1 MQKDGMITNALY
13 QNQLVHIDS
22 VKNGRKC
29 NCFCTA
35 CKQPLVAKNNGPK
48 ARYSHHFAHI
58 SGIQC
63 KEAYQ
68 TQLHYLAKEI
78 FAKKNKLIIP
88 KKEICKTTVEK
99 ERTFW
104 YHTVILEKK
113 LNNIV
118 PDIVLIG
125 DEGKLIVE
133 IKVTH
138 EVDRIKAEKI
148 AEMNISSLE
157 IDISNI
163 DRHSNI
169 NSIELSKILF
179 QRHTSKH
186 WIYFKDQNIYKQ
198 KILAK
203 ADIKKVELHNGK
215 YYVYNCPL
223 VKSDDTYVL
232 INKNCLKCQYMLDTK
247 TIRVDGT
254 NETLD
259 SLYCIGY
266 MHKEIE
272 MVNKEPSVGVVKR
285 KSLYSEENKSEYS
298 TLLELWIKNNEK
310 SFYAINEKGIIF
322 MIANNPLPYI
332 VENKIYKCL
341 MFTNQKWI
349 EKPVYYTKHRIWKY
363 HEIQGK

>member
-1 MQKDGMITNALY
+1 MQKDSMITYALY
-13 QNQLVHIDS
+13 QNQLVHVDS
-22 VKNGRKC
+22 VKNGKKC
-29 NCFCTA
+29 YCFCTA
-35 CKQPLVAKNNGPK
+35 CNQPLVAKNNGPK
-48 ARYSHHFAHI
+48 ARYRHHFAHV

-78 FAKKNKLIIP
+78 FAKKNKLIVP

-99 ERTFW
+99 ERIFW
-104 YHTVILEKK
+104 YHTVILERK

-138 EVDRIKAEKI
+138 EVDHIKAEKI
-148 AEMNISSLE
+148 AELNISSLE

-179 QRHTSKH
+179 QRHASKH
-186 WIYFKDQNIYKQ
+186 WIYFKDQNIYKE
-198 KILAK
+198 KILSQ
-203 ADIKKVELHNGK
+203 ADIKKVETHNGEN
-215 YYVYNCPL
+215 YVYNCPL

-247 TIRVDGT
+247 TIRVDRT
-254 NETLD
+254 TETVD

-266 MHKEIE
+266 LYKENVKE
-272 MVNKEPSVGVVKR
+272 NKEPVVGVVKR
-285 KSLYSEENKSEYS
+285 KSLYNDDYKSEYS
-298 TLLELWIKNNEK
+298 TLLELWINNHEK
-310 SFYAINEKGIIF
+310 SFYAINENGKIF
-322 MIANNPLPYI
+322 KIENNPLPYI
-332 VENKIYKCL
+332 VESKAYKCL
-341 MFTNQKWI
+341 MFVIGKWI
-349 EKPVYYTKHRIWKY
+349 DKPVFYANHRIWKY
-363 HEIQGK
+363 YNN